1 MFNFDLE
8 NDSNELPDYLK
19 SIIIEMSNNPQ
30 ITYEQLAKKLNV
42 SRETIRRRIQLLR
55 SEYKI
60 IFRDGKTKGTWR
72 ILNRY

>member
-1 MFNFDLE
+1 
-8 NDSNELPDYLK
+8 
-19 SIIIEMSNNPQ
+19 MSNNPK

-60 IFRDGKTKGTWR
+60 ISRDGKTKGTWR